1 MKSNF
6 IITTNKK
13 SAEELI
19 KNGLQVLSFGNNQW
33 VFLNDEKNKIN
44 FSHLEN
50 IVFTNKLFI

>member
-33 VFLNDEKNKIN
+33 VFLNDENNKIN